1 MFGRS
6 LESRAGYDK
15 YFEWPSAIMVKQSHF
30 LVLCFVLR
38 GWEWVLCCF
47 SSCSFFPSSHL
58 HLREV
63 VTWTIWAKCNE
74 KMPWARQWPHVHE
87 LVMSFRWFVD
97 ICCTTVAGWAGRSQH
112 RWWFFGT
119 LWSSISSAQHWHA
132 WRWSTSFAG
141 DCKHY
146 NVPGQQTLWLFQ
158 LELMWP
164 FSSLGD
170 PDFHCNSLCHLSSF
184 AKSQP
189 PMMFWYPCS
198 RSIHSTLS
206 SQHVG
211 IKALRLKCVHQVSKN
226 PETKSKPNQSNTIW

>member
-6 LESRAGYDK
+6 LESRAGYDR

-47 SSCSFFPSSHL
+47 SSFSFFPSSHL

-87 LVMSFRWFVD
+87 LVMGFRWFVD

-158 LELMWP
+158 L
-164 FSSLGD
+164 D
-170 PDFHCNSLCHLSSF
+170 D
-184 AKSQP
+184 
-189 PMMFWYPCS
+189 
-198 RSIHSTLS
+198 STLCWVNVAFIQFGRS
-206 SQHVG
+206 WFPLQFP
-211 IKALRLKCVHQVSKN
+211 VSFVKLCQ
-226 PETKSKPNQSNTIW
+226 ESTSYDVLVSMQ